1 MEDQVQSFLFAQ
13 QSCVGLGDEI
23 TRNRFGYYF
32 VAIDPATVIGD
43 FDYDLVP
50 LVVGL
55 EAHRSLSRLA
65 GADTL
70 GRRLNAMIHTV
81 ADEMG
86 QRFGEH
92 IEDALIEIGVLSGAN
107 QGDFLAAR
115 LALVAN

>member
-1 MEDQVQSFLFAQ
+1 MEDQVKSFLSAQ
-13 QSCVGLGDEI
+13 QSCVGLRDEI
-23 TRNRFGYYF
+23 TRNGFGYYF

-55 EAHRSLSRLA
+55 EAHRSLRRLA

-70 GRRLNAMIHTV
+70 GRRLNALIHTV

-86 QRFGEH
+86 QRFGGH
-92 IEDALIEIGVLSGAN
+92 IEDALSAMG
-107 QGDFLAAR
+107 FLAGC
-115 LALVAN
+115 NH